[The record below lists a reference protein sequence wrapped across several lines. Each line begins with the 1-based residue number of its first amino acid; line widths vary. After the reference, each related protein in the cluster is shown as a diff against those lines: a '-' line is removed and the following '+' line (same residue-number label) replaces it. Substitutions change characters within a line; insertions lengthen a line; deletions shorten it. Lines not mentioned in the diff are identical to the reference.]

1 MTENQ
6 PNMEPNTMSGPM
18 TAFIEDAYQDTLSLM
33 TELRDFLAEV
43 QAAPEDPNADRPPDV
58 RARIVKE
65 ISSIT
70 RNLTEAMAWLLLQKA
85 AGAGEITPEEAET
98 GLTDYWHRW
107 MRIESR
113 QLTARNCRWKSAGIW
128 IAAAGYTIRCSVF
141 VKWCQNRRADGSC
154 RAPKI
159 SQT

>member
-1 MTENQ
+1 
-6 PNMEPNTMSGPM
+6 MSGPM

-33 TELRDFLAEV
+33 TELRDFLVEV

-98 GLTDYWHRW
+98 RADGLLAQVDADR
-107 MRIESR
+107 
-113 QLTARNCRWKSAGIW
+113 
-128 IAAAGYTIRCSVF
+128 IAAADGAELPLEIRGYMDRS
-141 VKWCQNRRADGSC
+141 RRLYDQVLSL
-154 RAPKI
+154 REMVSK
-159 SQT
+159 QTG

>member
-1 MTENQ
+1 
-6 PNMEPNTMSGPM
+6 MEPNTMSGPM

-98 GLTDYWHRW
+98 RADGLLAQVDADR
-107 MRIESR
+107 
-113 QLTARNCRWKSAGIW
+113 
-128 IAAAGYTIRCSVF
+128 IAAADGAELPLEIRGYMDRS
-141 VKWCQNRRADGSC
+141 RRLYDQVLSL
-154 RAPKI
+154 REMVSK
-159 SQT
+159 QTG

>member
-1 MTENQ
+1 
-6 PNMEPNTMSGPM
+6 MSGPM
-18 TAFIEDAYQDTLSLM
+18 TAFIEEAYQDTLSLM

-98 GLTDYWHRW
+98 RADGLLAQVDADR
-107 MRIESR
+107 
-113 QLTARNCRWKSAGIW
+113 
-128 IAAAGYTIRCSVF
+128 IAAADGAELPLEIRGYMDRS
-141 VKWCQNRRADGSC
+141 RRLYDQVLSL
-154 RAPKI
+154 RKMV
-159 SQT
+159 SKQTG

>member
-1 MTENQ
+1 
-6 PNMEPNTMSGPM
+6 MSGPL

-98 GLTDYWHRW
+98 RADGLLAQVDADR
-107 MRIESR
+107 
-113 QLTARNCRWKSAGIW
+113 
-128 IAAAGYTIRCSVF
+128 IAAADGAELPLEIRGYMDRS
-141 VKWCQNRRADGSC
+141 RRLYDQVLSL
-154 RAPKI
+154 REMVSK
-159 SQT
+159 QTG